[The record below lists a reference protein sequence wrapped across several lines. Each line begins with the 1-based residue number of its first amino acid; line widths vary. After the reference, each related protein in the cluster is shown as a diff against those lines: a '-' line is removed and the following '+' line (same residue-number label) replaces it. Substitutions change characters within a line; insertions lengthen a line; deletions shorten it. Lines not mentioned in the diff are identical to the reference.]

1 MRYWVVEPSGIQR
14 SGSTALAP
22 TGYRA
27 RTVGTQEGE
36 KGSIEHVVAGS

>member
-1 MRYWVVEPSGIQR
+1 MRYWVVELSGVQR
-14 SGSTALAP
+14 SGSIALTP
-22 TGYRA
+22 TGCRA